1 MMDARTAET
10 LRAANL
16 ALTQSLTLEVVLERL
31 LDCLSR
37 LVPYDSANVM
47 LLEQGWRLVVQA
59 SRGYSEPDKVQ
70 GSVWSVAA
78 HAIFRRLVGERGSV
92 LVSDTAADPD
102 WVVHA
107 GAEDVRCW
115 MGVPLLAGRELI
127 GIYAV
132 DKREAGFFGAE
143 HLRLTEA
150 LAPQA
155 VIAIRNA
162 RLFQKVQQHA
172 AELERN
178 LAELQRADRAL
189 RENEQRTSAIIETAR
204 DAFVSIDAAGYITGW
219 NRQAELSF
227 GWNRAEVLGRS
238 LAETIIPPA
247 YREAHRA
254 GLSRFLASGTG
265 TMFDRRLE
273 LVAQHR
279 DGREIP
285 VELTVSAVRTG
296 PSWVFNA
303 FLRDISERRR
313 DERRRAMQLSA
324 SAILTECSRLEEAA
338 PRLLKVVGEGVGS
351 LVAELWA
358 RDERG
363 VRWRALWHA
372 PGIDPAAF
380 EEAPREA
387 DDDLGW
393 LPPRPLAAD
402 GRGWPDLP
410 AGAPYP
416 RDDAAAGM
424 GLRCALLVPVA
435 HAGAPLGLLAF
446 FDRQQSA
453 PDAHLQET
461 LGEVARHLSL
471 FMLRVQA
478 EERIRPP
485 HRADPPA
492 GA

>member
-1 MMDARTAET
+1 MTGTDVRTADT
-10 LRAANL
+10 LRAATL

-31 LDCLSR
+31 LDFLSR

-47 LLEQGWRLVVQA
+47 LLEEGWRLVVQA
-59 SRGYSEPDKVQ
+59 TRGYAEADRVQ
-70 GSVWSVAA
+70 GSVFRVSS
-78 HAIFRRLVGERGSV
+78 HAIFRRLVGERRSV
-92 LVSDTAADPD
+92 LVADTAADPE

-132 DKREAGFFGAE
+132 DKREAGFFDAD

-162 RLFQKVQQHA
+162 RLFQKAQQHA
-172 AELERN
+172 AELERG

-204 DAFVSIDAAGYITGW
+204 DAFVSIDAAGYITRW
-219 NRQAELSF
+219 NRQAEVSF

-254 GLSRFLASGTG
+254 GLSRFLASGRG
-265 TMFDRRLE
+265 GVFDRRLD
-273 LVAQHR
+273 LVALHR
-279 DGREIP
+279 DGHEIP
-285 VELTVSAVRTG
+285 VELTISAMRAG

-303 FLRDISERRR
+303 FLRDITDRRR
-313 DERRRAMQLSA
+313 GERRRAMQLSA

-338 PRLLKVVGEGVGS
+338 PRLLKVVAEAAGS
-351 LVAELWA
+351 VVAELWVKG
-358 RDERG
+358 EGG
-363 VRWRALWHA
+363 VLRRSLWHTSA
-372 PGIDPAAF
+372 FDASAF
-380 EEAPREA
+380 EEAASEA
-387 DDDLGW
+387 HDDLGW
-393 LPPRPLAAD
+393 LPPRPLAA
-402 GRGWPDLP
+402 GAAEWPGMP
-410 AGAPYP
+410 AGAPYA
-416 RDDAAAGM
+416 REEAVGAS

-435 HAGAPLGLLAF
+435 QAENRLGLLAF
-446 FDRQQSA
+446 FDRQPSP
-453 PDAHLQET
+453 PDGPLLET
-461 LGEVARHLSL
+461 LAEVARHLSL
-471 FMLRVQA
+471 FLLRVQA
-478 EERIRPP
+478 EERL
-485 HRADPPA
+485 RASSSS
-492 GA
+492 